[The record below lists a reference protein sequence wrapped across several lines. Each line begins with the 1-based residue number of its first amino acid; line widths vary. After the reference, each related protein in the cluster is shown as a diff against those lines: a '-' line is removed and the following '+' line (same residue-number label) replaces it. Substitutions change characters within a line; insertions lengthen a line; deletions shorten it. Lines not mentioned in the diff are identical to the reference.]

1 MAKKRQ
7 EEVKQ
12 GLPAW
17 MGTYGDMV
25 TLLLCFFVLLF
36 SMSSVD
42 AQKFKEALAP
52 FSDRMDVLPGG
63 AVLTEGDSVNDGV
76 NQMDD
81 IQSVL
86 DKAVLRK
93 IEELNKNNYNSK
105 KKQDMRSPGE
115 MEQLDK
121 ALEESK
127 EVYNKVDKYLKDMG
141 AREKVK
147 MDYSLNYV
155 KLTLPG
161 EALFDPGKAEI
172 KKVGYDFI
180 DKMAEV
186 LKKEEFENFS
196 IQIEGHTDNVPINTV
211 RFKSNWELSAARAIS
226 VGKHIIEN
234 NGINESKVAC
244 TGYGEYRPI
253 APNDTAE
260 NRTKNRRVEVKL
272 ILRSLEIHADEYGK

>member
-1 MAKKRQ
+1 MAKKKQ

-81 IQSVL
+81 IQSIL

-93 IEELNKNNYNSK
+93 IEELNKNNYNST
-105 KKQDMRSPGE
+105 KKQDKLFPSDMKD
-115 MEQLDK
+115 LDK
-121 ALEESK
+121 ALAESK
-127 EVYNKVDKYLKDMG
+127 KVYTKVDKYLEDIG
-141 AREKVK
+141 VRENVK

-161 EALFDPGKAEI
+161 ETLFDSGKSEI
-172 KKVGYDFI
+172 KEGGYEFI

-196 IQIEGHTDNVPINTV
+196 IQIEGHTDNVPIHTA

-226 VGKHIIEN
+226 VGKYIIEN
-234 NGINESKVAC
+234 NGISESKLAC

-260 NRTKNRRVEVKL
+260 NRAKNRRVEVKL
-272 ILRSLEIHADEYGK
+272 ILRSLEIHADDCVK